1 MLIMDWISDVCSS
14 DLDSVF
20 DEGIMSKKLKD
31 IADTVDLEFLPIDKD
46 VLDSLERKYGMRR
59 SVLHKGRLR
68 GIEQDVPTIDFAG
81 WLLYC
86 HSEIPDD
93 VVYYALIGLEA
104 SKQQLDSL
112 FAPQVPFHGISEFHV
127 IIRTLGSS
135 EGSRVGK
142 EWVSPVRL

>member
-1 MLIMDWISDVCSS
+1 MLIFYLMIRRPPRSTRT
-14 DLDSVF
+14 
-20 DEGIMSKKLKD
+20 
-31 IADTVDLEFLPIDKD
+31 DTLFPYTTLFRS
-46 VLDSLERKYGMRR
+46 SLERKYGMRR

-93 VVYYALIGLEA
+93 VVYYALIGLEE

-112 FAPQVPFHGISEFHV
+112 FAPQVPFQGISEFPV
-127 IIRTLGSS
+127 NMRTLGQDTVQI
-135 EGSRVGK
+135 GRAHV
-142 EWVSPVRL
+142 